1 MMRIVLALIVTFVA
15 LSPVDAHAQQTATLL
30 ADAPIYLLPD
40 VYRQPL
46 LVAGAGS
53 TADIIRAEGV
63 WFRISFE
70 DSRGQ
75 TRVGYIQAKFVK
87 VSEPTALPTTAT
99 PKTPAPQ
106 QTTPAARI
114 PTPSP
119 RPDAP
124 AAAPSPTPQRT
135 TTPAA
140 TPQSATASSTT
151 NTPPPPTR
159 VPAATSNARLK
170 NTKIRGYVTEFR
182 SPTDFDIEDYRITR
196 EDTFALDFE
205 NASPDITF
213 KLQDI
218 RVGVEL
224 EIKGSLNEET
234 GELKAEAIKVDLEQF
249 KSIKQTAFV
258 SSAPEG
264 LQLLDGSWAGELRA
278 DGQVI
283 RVINGTAVVFKPTK
297 REKKLA
303 EQKKK
308 NAETEDEEDFEAL
321 KSLDQVTV
329 GMAMTYEGK
338 RDRET
343 GKILAERIEFST
355 NDLED
360 GEAKMWKSL
369 KTSVKTAQGLR
380 PGELKIDKVGKFKLL
395 PDAEVQAY
403 IDTLGQRLI
412 PAYQRNLPVGDP
424 RKIPFQFHV
433 VQNKSV
439 NAFATPNGIIVVN
452 SGLMEMVENEAQLAA
467 VVGHEIAHATHEHT
481 WRQQQ
486 YHKKKRLGI
495 AIAGAVASAYGMH
508 SLADMA
514 TLVNG
519 AIVNGHQRVLENQ
532 SDRIGLQ
539 YMIDAGY
546 DPRQAPAVWK
556 LMARTNG
563 VQVTDFFWS
572 RHDNAPTRRSY
583 LMNELKNNYRD
594 IDYSP
599 LRMNAED
606 YSRIKAAVTAANG
619 QKKKIK
625 VRQ

>member
-1 MMRIVLALIVTFVA
+1 VQLAPTEPDRRFVEGGGGAWIRGVQGLQATDFGRGVESERDFKPDSSFRSNSMNRFALAIVVFA
-15 LSPVDAHAQQTATLL
+15 
-30 ADAPIYLLPD
+30 
-40 VYRQPL
+40 L
-46 LVAGAGS
+46 LV
-53 TADIIRAEGV
+53 
-63 WFRISFE
+63 
-70 DSRGQ
+70 
-75 TRVGYIQAKFVK
+75 
-87 VSEPTALPTTAT
+87 
-99 PKTPAPQ
+99 
-106 QTTPAARI
+106 
-114 PTPSP
+114 
-119 RPDAP
+119 
-124 AAAPSPTPQRT
+124 TPQI
-135 TTPAA
+135 
-140 TPQSATASSTT
+140 SAQTL
-151 NTPPPPTR
+151 
-159 VPAATSNARLK
+159 RLK
-170 NTKIRGYVTEFR
+170 EVKIRGYVTEFR
-182 SPTDFDIEDYRITR
+182 SPTDFDIEDYRISR
-196 EDTFALDFE
+196 DQTFALDFE

-213 KLQDI
+213 QLQDI

-224 EIKGSLNEET
+224 EIKGSLNEQT
-234 GELKAEAIKVDLEQF
+234 GELKAKAIKVDLEQF

-258 SSAPEG
+258 SSAPQG

-283 RVINGTAVVFKPTK
+283 RVTNMTTVAFKPTK

-308 NAETEDEEDFEAL
+308 NAEADDGEGFEAL

-343 GKILAERIEFST
+343 GKILAERIEFAT

-369 KTSVKTAQGLR
+369 KTSVKTAQGLK

-395 PDAEVQAY
+395 PDADVQAY
-403 IDTLGQRLI
+403 IATLGQRLI
-412 PAYQRNLPVGDP
+412 PAYQRELPAGDP

-433 VQNKSV
+433 VQDKSV
-439 NAFATPNGIIVVN
+439 NAFATPNGIVVVN

-467 VVGHEIAHATHEHT
+467 VVGHEVAHATHEHT

-486 YHKKKRLGI
+486 FHKKKRIGI
-495 AIAGAVASAYGMH
+495 ALAGAVASAYGMQ

-556 LMARTNG
+556 LMAKTNG
-563 VQVTDFFWS
+563 VQATNFFWS
-572 RHDNAPTRRSY
+572 SHDNAPTRRSY

-594 IDYSP
+594 FDYSA
-599 LRMNAED
+599 LRVNAED

-625 VRQ
+625 VT